1 MSIVMTAREGFR
13 TIVGVERRCGGTNE
27 QPVHSNVVVNDV
39 SRGRV
44 VLTPGE
50 QVTVEESEA
59 FNLVSHNRAKFPE
72 KKTRRE

>member
-1 MSIVMTAREGFR
+1 MSIVFAAREGFR

-27 QPVHSNVVVNDV
+27 QPVYSNVVVNDV
-39 SRGRV
+39 AKGTV
-44 VLTPGE
+44 VLKPGE

-72 KKTRRE
+72 KKARRE